1 MGDPNIAYLALGD
14 SYTIGEGVAQ
24 IESWPV
30 QLAGKLRSS
39 GVEIDDPV
47 IIAKTGWTTGEL
59 LREIKE
65 ATPPA
70 TFGLVSLLIGVNNQY
85 RGLSVEEYRKEFI
98 ELLNLSISFASGDK
112 DRVFVLS
119 IPDWSPTPFA
129 ADRDKDRIVKEIDL
143 FNEVNR
149 FETREYGIGYFDVTA
164 ISRQFSADPSMLAE
178 DGLHP
183 SGLMYALWVGFVFS
197 FVRDLL

>member
-1 MGDPNIAYLALGD
+1 
-14 SYTIGEGVAQ
+14 
-24 IESWPV
+24 
-30 QLAGKLRSS
+30 
-39 GVEIDDPV
+39 
-47 IIAKTGWTTGEL
+47 
-59 LREIKE
+59 
-65 ATPPA
+65 
-70 TFGLVSLLIGVNNQY
+70 
-85 RGLSVEEYRKEFI
+85 
-98 ELLNLSISFASGDK
+98 
-112 DRVFVLS
+112 
-119 IPDWSPTPFA
+119 
-129 ADRDKDRIVKEIDL
+129 L